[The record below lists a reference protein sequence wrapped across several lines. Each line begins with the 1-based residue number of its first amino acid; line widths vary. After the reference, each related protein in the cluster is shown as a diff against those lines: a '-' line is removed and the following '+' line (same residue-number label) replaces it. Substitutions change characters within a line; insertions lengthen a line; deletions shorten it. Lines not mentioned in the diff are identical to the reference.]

1 VTCDEAAASDC
12 SGSGSMSFAT
22 DYLAQLERF
31 AQRGPIPRVRALHL
45 PPEPASGEARGEF
58 CALELDDDSLGL
70 SYVLLDDTLARLR
83 ALDPTLGLAGADAL
97 GLAQRYVEGQG
108 AQRTLGFAAANALSC
123 CLYRRA
129 GWRPPASADSLGA
142 LDPRPGEAIGM
153 IGLFTPL
160 LARVLA
166 SGATLTVLELKAHL
180 AGQHEGYRVTLD
192 ADELRHCDKV
202 VATGTLV
209 LNDTLESMLARCERA
224 RWIALIGPS
233 MGCLPDALF
242 ARGVTLLG
250 GSWVT
255 EPEAYLDALR
265 RGEQRAGLAQ
275 KVAITPSTYPGFEAL
290 LART

>member
-1 VTCDEAAASDC
+1 VVYDAAHLRHRRPWT
-12 SGSGSMSFAT
+12 MSFAT
-22 DYLAQLERF
+22 DYLGQLERF
-31 AQRGPIPRVRALHL
+31 AQRTRLPTVRALHL
-45 PPEPASGEARGEF
+45 PPDPAPGASRGEF
-58 CALELDDDSLGL
+58 CALELDDGSLGL
-70 SYVLLDDTLARLR
+70 SYVLLNDTLARLR
-83 ALDPTLGLAGADAL
+83 TLDPSLGLAGADAL
-97 GLAQRYVEGQG
+97 QVARRYAAGPL
-108 AQRTLGFAAANALSC
+108 AQRTLGFAAANALSA

-142 LDPRPGEAIGM
+142 LDPRPGESIGM

-160 LARVLA
+160 LPRVLA
-166 SGATLTVLELKAHL
+166 SGAQLTVLELKPHL
-180 AGQHEGYRVTLD
+180 AGQRDGYRVTLD
-192 ADELRHCDKV
+192 ADMLRACDKV

-209 LNDTLESMLARCERA
+209 LNDTLDRMLALCQRA

-255 EPEAYLDALR
+255 DCQAYVDALQ
-265 RGEQRAGLAQ
+265 RGEVRTGLAQ
-275 KVAITPSTYPGFEAL
+275 KVAITTADYPGFDAL

>member
-1 VTCDEAAASDC
+1 
-12 SGSGSMSFAT
+12 MSFAT

-31 AQRGPIPRVRALHL
+31 VQRAPVPRVRALHL
-45 PPEPASGEARGEF
+45 PPDPAPGEPRGEF
-58 CALELDDDSLGL
+58 CALELDDGSLGL
-70 SYVLLDDTLARLR
+70 SYVLLDDTLTRLR
-83 ALDPTLGLAGADAL
+83 VLGPSLGLPGIDAL
-97 GLAQRYVEGQG
+97 QLARRYVTGQR

-160 LARVLA
+160 LTRVLA
-166 SGATLTVLELKAHL
+166 SGAQLTVLELKPHL
-180 AGQHEGYRVTLD
+180 AGQHDGYRVTLD
-192 ADELRHCDKV
+192 AEELRRCDKV
-202 VATGTLV
+202 IATGTLV
-209 LNDTLESMLARCERA
+209 LNDTLERMLALCERA

-250 GSWVT
+250 GSWVA
-255 EPEAYLDALR
+255 ERAAYLDALR
-265 RGEQRAGLAQ
+265 RGEVRAGLAQ
-275 KVAITPSTYPGFEAL
+275 KVAVTPSTYPGFEAL